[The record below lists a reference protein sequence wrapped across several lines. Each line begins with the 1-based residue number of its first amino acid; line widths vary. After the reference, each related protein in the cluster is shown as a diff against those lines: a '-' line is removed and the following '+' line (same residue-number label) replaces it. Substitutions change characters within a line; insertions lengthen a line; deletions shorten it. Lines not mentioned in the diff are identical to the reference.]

1 MHIPVLLK
9 EVIRFLEVKP
19 GEFFID
25 GTVNGGGH
33 ARAIL
38 SQIKGGTL
46 LGCEWD
52 KEIFNNLRD
61 AHLEDKY
68 DAEII
73 LKNENYARIPQI
85 LKKEKLPKADGLLLD
100 LGFSSLQLEAGYGLS
115 FGDNHGRDP
124 LDMRYEKNPKRK
136 TAAEILNSFSSDEL
150 SGIFRDLGEERYAR
164 KIAGHIVT
172 ARKQK
177 KIMTVNDLVSVIRGA
192 VGAGYEQGRVHP
204 ATRVFQALRIYVNDE
219 LENLQSV
226 LTDLPKILKPGGR
239 VVIISFHSLEDR
251 IVKNMFR
258 ELKRKKLM
266 TLLTKKPI
274 ISGAEEIFNN
284 PRARSA
290 KLRAARMNL
299 SA

>member
-9 EVIRFLEVKP
+9 EVISFLEVKP
-19 GEFFID
+19 KELFID

-38 SQIKGGTL
+38 AQIKGGTF

-52 KEIFNNLRD
+52 KEIFKKLR
-61 AHLEDKY
+61 AEHLEDKY
-68 DAEII
+68 SARII

-100 LGFSSLQLEAGYGLS
+100 LGFSSPQLEAGYGLS
-115 FGDNHGRDP
+115 FAENRSRDP
-124 LDMRYEKNPKRK
+124 LDMRYERHGKRK
-136 TAAEILNSFSSDEL
+136 TAAEILNSFSGDEL
-150 SGIFRDLGEERYAR
+150 TSIFRELGEERYAR
-164 KIAGHIVT
+164 KIAVGIVV
-172 ARKQK
+172 ARRQK
-177 KIMTVNDLVSVIRGA
+177 KIITVGDLVSVIKSA
-192 VGAGYEQGRVHP
+192 VGEGYEHGRIHP
-204 ATRVFQALRIYVNDE
+204 STRVFQALRLYVNGE
-219 LENLQSV
+219 LENLRS
-226 LTDLPKILKPGGR
+226 LLNDLPNILKPGGR
-239 VVIISFHSLEDR
+239 IVIISFHSLEDR
-251 IVKNMFR
+251 IVKNKFR
-258 ELKRKKLM
+258 ELKQKNIM

-274 ISGAEEIFNN
+274 TSGIEEIFNN